1 MKNRT
6 NSLFRILKVILRFG
20 NWRFEYCGHDHFPNV
35 RVYETD
41 GMIGISTV
49 AL

>member
-1 MKNRT
+1 MPASNEAVLWYCPD
-6 NSLFRILKVILRFG
+6 SAMSAA
-20 NWRFEYCGHDHFPNV
+20 CGHDHFPNV

>member
-1 MKNRT
+1 MSEKI
-6 NSLFRILKVILRFG
+6 SLDSSGLKVILRFG